1 MGLMIYFNQLSFSC
15 FAGYLR
21 LAMDFLGEL
30 GRLKILHGAD
40 LQDRI
45 IPLVPSCPWVLLIAS
60 HCRRQILGH
69 WEVCAIFFGVCK
81 TFCPTG
87 GWEWGNFESRHSGI
101 VQIRQWK
108 RKQCREESFG
118 RSPIHEQASDQ
129 AAARR
134 RSACS
139 GHIMDIRG
147 IAPANHLIGIPVVP
161 HKAVA
166 EVSKIGNL

>member
-1 MGLMIYFNQLSFSC
+1 MKRFAQQGAENEATLKAITQELSK
-15 FAGYLR
+15 Y
-21 LAMDFLGEL
+21 
-30 GRLKILHGAD
+30 
-40 LQDRI
+40 
-45 IPLVPSCPWVLLIAS
+45 AS
-60 HCRRQILGH
+60 G
-69 WEVCAIFFGVCK
+69 K
-81 TFCPTG
+81 
-87 GWEWGNFESRHSGI
+87 
-101 VQIRQWK
+101 
-108 RKQCREESFG
+108 G
-118 RSPIHEQASDQ
+118 RSAVKKALAEVPIHEQASDQ